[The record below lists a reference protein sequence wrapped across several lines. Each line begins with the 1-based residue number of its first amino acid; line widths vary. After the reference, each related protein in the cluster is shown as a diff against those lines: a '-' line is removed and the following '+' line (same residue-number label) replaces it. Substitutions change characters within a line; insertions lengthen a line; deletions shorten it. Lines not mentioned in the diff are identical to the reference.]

1 MVRVILKRQAFE
13 VAITRKNLSQKGL
26 SQELKVSRSYLSQ
39 IISGKQEPS
48 AMMRQKLLDYF
59 KDCSFDDLFAIEVSA
74 SVNHERSKSA

>member
-1 MVRVILKRQAFE
+1 MVRVSLKRQAFE

-26 SQELKVSRSYLSQ
+26 AHELKVSRSYLSQ

-59 KDCSFDDLFAIEVSA
+59 KPCSFDDLFIIEEGV
-74 SVNHERSKSA
+74 SVNHDRSKSA